1 MFDLVV
7 ADPEAPIKFDFIERF
22 DFIEDTIN
30 SEFFGVYRMLDKI
43 ISNMCSGPSKP
54 ITYQA
59 KLLETRAI
67 SRVVEAEN
75 YDEVDYLFAI
85 IQSMEYAGSQFEV
98 SFSIKTE
105 EEIEI
110 ILKKGN
116 TIIEQYEELQD
127 AAQSDWLVIYCAA
140 KKKLIDLI
148 YKYYNEHKDTT
159 ELAAAWITR
168 DLYKD
173 WTDLKCQY
181 WTQK

>member
-1 MFDLVV
+1 MKL
-7 ADPEAPIKFDFIERF
+7 K
-22 DFIEDTIN
+22 
-30 SEFFGVYRMLDKI
+30 
-43 ISNMCSGPSKP
+43 
-54 ITYQA
+54 
-59 KLLETRAI
+59 KLLILLSVVSLTLTACGNDDPQLSTDTTTETV
-67 SRVVEAEN
+67 SEPTEESN
-75 YDEVDYLFAI
+75 PDYDKQPEDYLPDNLKDI
-85 IQSMEYAGSQFEV
+85 EN
-98 SFSIKTE
+98 KTE

-110 ILKKGN
+110 ILKKGY